1 MSFIIVCISSFIAA
15 LLTLFS
21 GFGLGSLLLPA
32 FAVFFPMQV
41 AVAAVAVV
49 HLANNLFK
57 LLLVGRYADLRAAAL
72 FAVPGIAAAAGGA
85 LVLKLL
91 ADLEPLWTYSIGSRS
106 FSVRPVDLAIGL
118 LMVAFAF
125 IEVLPL
131 IGKMAFD
138 RRYLPVGGLISGFFG
153 GLSGH
158 QGAFRSAFLVK
169 SGLSPEAFLGTGV
182 VCAVVIDVTRL
193 SVYFQMKGLEAL
205 SAHDSTHDSG
215 NAGLLVAAAIAS
227 AFAGSF
233 LGARL
238 FRKVTFRGIQRIVGA
253 MLVLLGL
260 AIAAGLTSSS

>member
-1 MSFIIVCISSFIAA
+1 MAFIIVCISSLIAA

-32 FAVFFPMQV
+32 FAVYFPMQV

-57 LLLVGRYADLRAAAL
+57 LLLVGRYADLRAAAT
-72 FAVPGIAAAAGGA
+72 FAIPGIVASVGGA
-85 LVLKLL
+85 LVLELL
-91 ADLEPLWTYSIGSRS
+91 AGLAPLWTYSIGGRP

-118 LMVAFAF
+118 LMVGFAF
-125 IEVLPL
+125 IEILPL
-131 IGKMAFD
+131 VGKMAFD

-169 SGLSPEAFLGTGV
+169 SGLSREAFLGTGV
-182 VCAVVIDVTRL
+182 VCAVVIDLSRL
-193 SVYFQMKGLEAL
+193 SVYFGAKGVGAL
-205 SAHDSTHDSG
+205 SAPASSPGSQNT
-215 NAGLLVAAAIAS
+215 GLLVAAAIAS

-253 MLVLLGL
+253 MLVILGL
-260 AIAAGLTSSS
+260 AIASGLTSST